1 LPALLFRRRHVADAA
16 ERQCIPGNTESCH
29 NALAHGGG
37 LRRWPASDRVR
48 DVHFDGR
55 ELHLRDGRYECR
67 IARAE
72 RRRVEDRR
80 IEALVVR
87 SVEPVDNLAFDV
99 RVKDLDLDAELL
111 GIAANALVV
120 FG

>member
-1 LPALLFRRRHVADAA
+1 SWTRRDGRA
-16 ERQCIPGNTESCH
+16 P
-29 NALAHGGG
+29 GGG
-37 LRRWPASDRVR
+37 LRSGSAPDRIR

-55 ELHLRDGRYECR
+55 ELHLRDGGHERR
-67 IARAE
+67 IAAAE

-87 SVEPVDNLAFDV
+87 GVEPVDDLALDV